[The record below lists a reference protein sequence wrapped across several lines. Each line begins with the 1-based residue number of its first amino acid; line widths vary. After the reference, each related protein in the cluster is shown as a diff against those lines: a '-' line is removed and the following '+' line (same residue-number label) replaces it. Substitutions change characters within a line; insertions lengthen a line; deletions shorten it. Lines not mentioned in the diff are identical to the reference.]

1 MKKDPNFIY
10 GKNPVLEALNGG
22 LTIEKVIIQND
33 LRGELEKE
41 IRQLC
46 KDHQVPLT
54 KVPVDKLDYLT
65 YKQNHQGVA
74 AFLSPIKFMELEDV
88 IAKVF
93 DEGRNPVIFVLEGI
107 SDVRNVGA
115 IARSAHVFGI
125 DAIAFPMKHSG
136 RINEDTVKVS
146 AGALLKIPVCR
157 EKNMDLLIDKCLQ
170 LGLKI
175 IATDLRA
182 EKDLEQKELSEPCII
197 ILGSEDRGITPET
210 RKRADLLIKIPQYTG
225 FDSLNVSVAAGIVAY
240 EVAKQRSIQ

>member
-22 LTIEKVIIQND
+22 HTIEKVIIHNT

-41 IRQLC
+41 IRKLC
-46 KDHQVPLT
+46 KDLQVPLS
-54 KVPVDKLDYLT
+54 KVPLEKLDYLT

-74 AFLSPIKFMELEDV
+74 AFLSPIKFVDLDDV
-88 IAKVF
+88 ISKTF
-93 DEGRNPVIFVLEGI
+93 DEGRNPVIFALEGI

-125 DAIAFPMKHSG
+125 DAIAFPMKNSG
-136 RINEDTVKVS
+136 RINEDTVKIS
-146 AGALLKIPVCR
+146 AGALLKLPVCR
-157 EKNMDLLIDKCLQ
+157 EQNMDLLIDKCLQ
-170 LGLKI
+170 HGLRI

-182 EKDLEQKELSEPCII
+182 EKDLTQPEMKEPCLI

-210 RKRADLLIKIPQYTG
+210 RKRAEVLIKIPQYSG

-240 EVAKQRSIQ
+240 EVAKQREIK